1 MPAVKMHADEVDTD
15 ASLVGR
21 LLAAQFPR
29 WAGLPVTPVRP
40 ADTDNTNYRPKEDA
54 AVRRPR
60 RPRRRR
66 ADADGVLRT
75 ARLRGNPR

>member
-29 WAGLPVTPVRP
+29 WAGLPVKPVRP

-60 RPRRRR
+60 RRR
-66 ADADGVLRT
+66 AGADGALPT
-75 ARLRGNPR
+75 TRLRGNPR